1 MRNDPY
7 AELGVAQGAS
17 LDDIRR
23 AYRKLAKEL
32 HPDARPG
39 DSESEERFKRVTAAF
54 HFLSDPDKR
63 RKFDRGQIDADGNER
78 RANGRR
84 ASSAER
90 ASGFDTVFSNVFGQD
105 GRRGAFRTKGEDVR
119 YRLDLEFVEAAT
131 GGRKRV
137 VMGDGKALDLVVP
150 EGVRSGAVLR
160 LRGQG
165 RPGPGSAQPGDALV
179 EINVLEHPVFERR
192 GDDIRLEL
200 PVTLLEAV
208 AGAKVKAPTLS
219 GPVSLTI
226 PKGSNSGQVLRLRGK
241 GVRGEKGRGDLLV
254 RLIVTLP
261 DRPDAE
267 LQRFVA
273 DWRPASDYDPRRK
286 IKD

>member
-7 AELGVAQGAS
+7 AVLGVARGAS

-39 DSESEERFKRVTAAF
+39 DQESEERFKRVTAAF

-78 RANGRR
+78 HVNGGQAR
-84 ASSAER
+84 ASRSP
-90 ASGFDTVFSNVFGQD
+90 GFDSVFSGVFTGE

-137 VMGDGKALDLVVP
+137 VMGDGKALDLVIP

-165 RPGPGSAQPGDALV
+165 RPGPGSAPPGDALV
-179 EINVLEHPVFERR
+179 EVNVLDHAVFERR
-192 GDDIRLEL
+192 GDDIWLEL
-200 PVTLLEAV
+200 PISLAEAV
-208 AGAKVKAPTLS
+208 AGAKVKVPTLS
-219 GPVSLTI
+219 GTVALTV
-226 PKGSNSGQVLRLRGK
+226 PKNSNSGQVLRLRGK
-241 GVRGEKGRGDLLV
+241 GVRGDNARGDLLV
-254 RLIVTLP
+254 RLMIMLP
-261 DRPDAE
+261 ERPDAE
-267 LQRFVA
+267 LQRFVSE
-273 DWRPASDYDPRRK
+273 WRAAADYDPRK
-286 IKD
+286 KLVD